1 MVGANLCIICLITLI
16 SVMLFAFFI
25 STIDMID
32 TKLGFLATCILFGL
46 LFCVF
51 NGYLVTQIIVS
62 DEVVTEEIVVGSN
75 HSFYNIHDNQLTYYV
90 NKDGDTVS
98 QKLDTGNINEVL
110 SEKNEPPT
118 IEYKRYYTI
127 LGKQSNF
134 VDDVTFYLPNV
145 EVSE

>member
-1 MVGANLCIICLITLI
+1 MIINFTIIFAIIFVTLLIL
-16 SVMLFAFFI
+16 LFFV
-25 STIDMID
+25 STIQIVDSN
-32 TKLGFLATCILFGL
+32 LGRLATCILYGL
-46 LFCVF
+46 LFIGF
-51 NGYLVTQIIVS
+51 NGFLVTQFIVS

-90 NKDGDTVS
+90 NKDGNTVS

-118 IEYKRYYTI
+118 IEYKTYYTI
-127 LGKQSNF
+127 LGQKSNF

>member
-1 MVGANLCIICLITLI
+1 MIINFVIIFVIVIITLFLLLF
-16 SVMLFAFFI
+16 SVSSIQMVD
-25 STIDMID
+25 SNW
-32 TKLGFLATCILFGL
+32 GRLATCTLCAFLFIG
-46 LFCVF
+46 F
-51 NGYLVTQIIVS
+51 NGFLVTQFIVS